1 MDVACS
7 LLQALMDLHEA
18 DGEFE
23 KFLEACN
30 NARQVTQASG
40 DMKSHASC
48 IERLASA
55 FVKAGRHEEALGAW
69 QELSKDVNIV
79 SPDVQLRALCGVVDA
94 QAALLDLAMQQER
107 EKPSAARGGVLSV
120 KSLRKDL
127 EANLRLALQQPG
139 LHVERYNA
147 LLLDLLLQTAGES
160 RGL

>member
-1 MDVACS
+1 
-7 LLQALMDLHEA
+7 MDLHEA
-18 DGEFE
+18 SGEFE
-23 KFLEACN
+23 KFVEACK
-30 NARQVTQASG
+30 NARQITQASG

-55 FVKAGRHEEALGAW
+55 FAKAERHEEAQGAW
-69 QELSKDVNIV
+69 QELLKNVNTV
-79 SPDVQLRALCGVVDA
+79 TPAVQLRALCGVVDA

-107 EKPSAARGGVLSV
+107 ERPSDVPRGVFSV

-127 EANLRLALQQPG
+127 EANLQIALQQPG
-139 LHVERYNA
+139 FHVERHNA